1 MTKKNERTVLFLDL
15 HISTKTR
22 VANIDGLPNRFT
34 LDELF
39 EKIQALREA
48 NNVNLIRGG
57 ENTKKEIYLADLE
70 KNDSNGYWTLLIN
83 ITDTTL
89 ADEVHRKIGGNET
102 TRKVNIKTSG
112 VGTDFSSHIII
123 KSIPEVDGS
132 WTVLYEQSSALPVR
146 VVSNYLNELFKRVAK
161 ANKGDFEIAH
171 PKNTV
176 DSKGNVKKINTYCYC
191 HFNGHISDEFRND
204 LNGGSL
210 KSITLITG
218 EIKSVVGYDAQKHT
232 SIKEVQLPI
241 IIDKNAILKAGG
253 NWSWI
258 DNFRKSDAKDLKM
271 QEIKVSFKD
280 DGDVSH
286 TAEIDITSGK
296 LINDDRYVK
305 KVKITG
311 FIDILTTSVDLIH
324 KPITDKMLE
333 HL

>member
-15 HISTKTR
+15 HIATKTR
-22 VANIDGLPNRFT
+22 SADINGLPNRFT
-34 LDELF
+34 LNELF

-57 ENTKKEIYLADLE
+57 ENTKKEIYLADIE
-70 KNDSNGYWTLLIN
+70 PDAAKGHWTLLIN

-89 ADEVHRKIGGNET
+89 ADEVHREIGGNEA
-102 TRKVNIKTSG
+102 TRKVNAKKNG

-123 KSIPEVDGS
+123 KSTPEADGS

-146 VVSNYLNELFKRVAK
+146 VVSNYLNELFRRVAR
-161 ANKGDFEIAH
+161 ANKGDFEIDH
-171 PKNTV
+171 PKNAV
-176 DSKGNVKKINTYCYC
+176 DSKGSVKKINTYCHC
-191 HFNGHISDEFRND
+191 HFNGHISDEFRDD

-210 KSITLITG
+210 KSLTLITG

-232 SIKEVQLPI
+232 SVKEVQLPI
-241 IIDKNAILKAGG
+241 IIDKKAILKAGD
-253 NWSWI
+253 NWSWL
-258 DNFRKSDAKDLKM
+258 DNLRKSDAKDLKM

-286 TAEIDITSGK
+286 TAEIDITTGK

-305 KVKITG
+305 KVKITD
-311 FIDILTTSVDLIH
+311 FFDILTTSVDLIH